1 MKKFLLILL
10 SLMLIFAVV
19 GCTGNEDL
27 VEEGQEEPEEPLES
41 EEPED
46 PEENSSEEGEPE
58 DEVEEEHEEEV
69 EVDIDKYYEMGKTLY
84 DLGLFS
90 GVSTTEYSPNLE
102 GDMNRQE
109 AMKMIVS
116 ALGWEPAEPEDSPFV
131 DVADWA
137 KPYVGRAY
145 MRGIALGTVPE
156 QNIFGAE
163 DPVTKI
169 QLLTFYLR
177 ALGYESTYA
186 YDNAERLG
194 EITGISNNLSGQKE
208 NLKRY
213 DLVAVTYDTI
223 LATKEDK
230 ALTIIEELA
239 IAGVVEED
247 KAKEYG
253 LIKEYKYEE
262 QRKQGPYEGSDE
274 NFQDYLDEEGKLLVL
289 FFIDNEENQEMKDA
303 FYKSALM
310 LADSTKV
317 VWVDGD
323 DNNNLIDEFSVGT
336 FPTVKLFDEEN
347 NTSTLPPI
355 PDADTIVNWV
365 NNN

>member
-194 EITGISNNLSGQKE
+194 ELTGISDNLSGESK

-213 DLVAVTYDTI
+213 DLVAVTYDT
-223 LATKEDK
+223 LKATKQDE

-239 IAGVVEED
+239 IEGIVDEEL
-247 KAKEYG
+247 AKEKG

-262 QRKQGPYEGSDE
+262 QRKTGPYIGNEE
-274 NFQDYLDEEGKLLVL
+274 NFNEILNEENKLLVM
-289 FFIDNEENQEMKDA
+289 FYQDKNDEMMDA
-303 FYKSALM
+303 FKNAAII
-310 LADSTKV
+310 LADEIKV
-317 VWVDGD
+317 VWVDGSE
-323 DNNNLIDEFSVGT
+323 NPSIIEEQSIT
-336 FPTVKLFDEEN
+336 SYPTIKLYTADK
-347 NTSTLPPI
+347 TSTLPPI
-355 PDADTIVNWV
+355 PDEDTIVRWV
-365 NNN
+365 RNN